1 MHTSEIQIAKLY
13 LVNEDVVAIPTETV
27 YGLAAN
33 IYSEKAVQ
41 KIYHLKKRPK
51 SSPLI
56 VHVDSIAQC
65 EALVNAIPDPIYT
78 LMAHFW
84 PGPLT
89 VLLPK
94 NDSVPEWVTGE
105 SPFVGIRM
113 PNHAL
118 TLDLIRECGFPL
130 AAPSANPFSKIS
142 PTTAQMVDHYF
153 KEDAVF
159 VLNGGPCSSGL
170 ESTIVGFE
178 NNQVKVYR
186 LGALS
191 LEAITAV
198 VGDVLYEGKPDK
210 VFFTPGR
217 FPKHYAP
224 NTPVVLT
231 EDLESTL
238 TLYGEDTTQRIAV
251 LSYFPIQNLPENCQ
265 LFLWEINENWE
276 AVAQQL
282 YATLF
287 SIDRMQFDVML
298 IQKFPEEGLGKTIN
312 DRLNRASIQ

>member
-1 MHTSEIQIAKLY
+1 
-13 LVNEDVVAIPTETV
+13 
-27 YGLAAN
+27 
-33 IYSEKAVQ
+33 
-41 KIYHLKKRPK
+41 
-51 SSPLI
+51 
-56 VHVDSIAQC
+56 
-65 EALVNAIPDPIYT
+65 
-78 LMAHFW
+78 MAHFW

-105 SPFVGIRM
+105 SPFVGVRM

-118 TLDLIRECGFPL
+118 TIALIKECGFPL

-159 VLNGGPCSSGL
+159 VVTEYMKILSFLFVLDGGPCSSGL

-198 VGDVLYEGKPDK
+198 VGEVRYEGKPDK

-238 TLYGEDTTQRIAV
+238 TLYGEDTTRRIAV
-251 LSYFPIQNLPENCQ
+251 LSYSPLQNLPENCQ
-265 LFLWEINENWE
+265 LFSWEINDNWE
-276 AVAQQL
+276 AAAQQL

-287 SIDRMQFDVML
+287 SIDRMQFELMI
-298 IQKFPEEGLGKTIN
+298 IQKFPDIGLGKTIN